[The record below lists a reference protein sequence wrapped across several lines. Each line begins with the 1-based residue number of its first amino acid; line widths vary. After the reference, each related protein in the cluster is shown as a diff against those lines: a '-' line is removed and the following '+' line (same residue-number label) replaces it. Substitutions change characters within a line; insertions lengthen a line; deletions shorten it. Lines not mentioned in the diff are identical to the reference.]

1 MQKDLKGLYRRV
13 DELRPEIMKTWA
25 QLVNRD
31 CGSRN
36 KAGVDAVGADV
47 QAFLEAAGFRVSFRE
62 YEKAG
67 NMLVAEKGDMTK
79 PFIVL
84 LGHLDTVFADGQA
97 AERPFTAKDGIV
109 TGPGCLDMKGGV
121 TIILYAM
128 KILAENGWDR
138 YPVKI
143 ILPGDEEVGHNQS
156 GAADAMAE
164 EANGA
169 LMGFNFETSYEDNG
183 IVLARKGAAQFRI
196 DVKGVGAHAGN
207 NPRDGRNAVSEL
219 CRKEPL
225 ISGLTDWEEG
235 TSVNFG
241 VIHGGTVANAVPD
254 SAYAVVDVRFRTMA
268 GYRRIK
274 KAMQEIADRPII
286 EGTSA
291 SVRQVVGFA
300 AMERNEASSALF
312 EKVNRIAVEAD
323 FPELHPIEVG
333 GCSDSAYL
341 TMAGVPTLC
350 AMGVKGKYN
359 HTVREYAV
367 QDSIFE
373 RLKLIV
379 TVLEKI

>member
-1 MQKDLKGLYRRV
+1 MQTDLKTLFARV
-13 DELRPEIMKTWA
+13 DELKPEVMRTWA
-25 QLVNRD
+25 SLVNRD

-47 QAFLEAAGFRVSFRE
+47 KTFLEACGFRVSFRE

-84 LGHLDTVFADGQA
+84 LGHLDTVFADGEA
-97 AERPFTAKDGIV
+97 AKRPFTVKDGVV

-128 KILAENGWDR
+128 KLLQEAGWDR

-143 ILPGDEEVGHNQS
+143 VLPGDEEVGHNQS

-164 EANGA
+164 EASGA
-169 LMGFNFETSYEDNG
+169 IMGFNFETSYEDNAV
-183 IVLARKGAAQFRI
+183 VLHRKGAAQFRF
-196 DVKGVGAHAGN
+196 DVEGVGAHAGN
-207 NPRDGRNAVSEL
+207 NPKDGRNAVSEL

-225 ISGLTDWEEG
+225 ISALTDWEEG

-254 SAYAVVDVRFRTMA
+254 SAYAVVDVRFKTMA

-274 KAMQEIADRPII
+274 KAFQEIADRVII
-286 EGTSA
+286 EGTKTSMK
-291 SVRQVVGFA
+291 QIIGFA
-300 AMERNEASSALF
+300 AMEENDASKALF
-312 EKVNRIAVEAD
+312 EKLNAIGLEAG
-323 FPELHPIEVG
+323 FPELHAIGVG

-341 TMAGVPTLC
+341 TMAGVPTVC
-350 AMGVKGKYN
+350 ALGVKGKYN
-359 HTVREYAV
+359 HTVREYAKE
-367 QDSIFE
+367 DSIYE
-373 RLKLIV
+373 RLKLILA
-379 TVLEKI
+379 VLQKI